1 MTELSNKLE
10 ELANVKKE
18 YAYGDTMSI
27 ARISELLGMS
37 PEELEREAVRSFLL
51 KELRKVRAEAEAIM
65 SRYGVKSIEELDG
78 KVRRGELRETD
89 VLEDLMR
96 LDYLLD
102 REERLKELLKEMEG

>member
-1 MTELSNKLE
+1 MIELSNKLE

-37 PEELEREAVRSFLL
+37 PKELEREAVRSFLL
-51 KELRKVRAEAEAIM
+51 KELRKVRAEAIM

-96 LDYLLD
+96 LDYLMD